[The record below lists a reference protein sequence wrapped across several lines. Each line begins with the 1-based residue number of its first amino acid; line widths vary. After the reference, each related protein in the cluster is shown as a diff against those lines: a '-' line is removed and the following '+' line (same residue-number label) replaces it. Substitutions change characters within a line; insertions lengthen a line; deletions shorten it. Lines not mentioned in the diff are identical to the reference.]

1 MKTAN
6 CPSCGGPLR
15 FRGATS
21 VVAVCA
27 FCKSTLVRDGVK
39 LEDIGKQ
46 ADLLEDDSPIRI
58 GADGRHKGVGFTVVG
73 RIQYRYG
80 SGVWNEWHVV
90 MADGKSA
97 WLSDAS
103 REYTITFLVAPQAL
117 PKFEE
122 LKPGQVL
129 TIGKHTFTAMNME
142 QAEVVAGEGELPFR
156 FTSGWKADVADLRG
170 EGNKFATIDYSE
182 DPPHVYAGEKLPF
195 DQFAFSGLRDPT
207 QVGFAKGRALAFKCA
222 GCGSPL
228 ESHLATSEVVACAT
242 CGSVTDVTKGVGE
255 VVQKA
260 EKHRKKFKPSI
271 PLGAEG
277 TWNTVRYE
285 VVGLMR
291 RQITVD
297 GEKYEWTEYLLHTT
311 ERGYAWVSEYNGH
324 FSFIQS
330 SAELPKSASWLG
342 GKPRM
347 KYLGH
352 TFEHFQKSEPRVVY
366 LAGEFYWQVRLGD
379 KAVCNDY
386 VAPPLI
392 LSSEAT
398 GNELTW
404 SLGEY
409 VEGPDLWKAF
419 KLAGKPPKPTG
430 VGPNQ
435 PSPHAGTPLLFWK
448 AFLAFLVIAAVLTPI
463 LSWMN
468 SSSARTPVP
477 FRAVPAQQTVV
488 TSAPFKL
495 GGVLEGP
502 VTLRTSSS
510 IRDTW
515 VTLDLMLTNA
525 DTGTAYGVKRQVGF
539 VKMSTTMGGTTS
551 SVMDGSAEDVV
562 EIASVPPG
570 RYTLAIDARA
580 GPPAASGAPL
590 SGTVEVYRSSLGWS
604 NFWLF
609 ALAIAIW
616 PFIAWRRA
624 RAFEAHRWSESDYA
638 DEYSGGGDED
648 DD

>member
-1 MKTAN
+1 
-6 CPSCGGPLR
+6 
-15 FRGATS
+15 
-21 VVAVCA
+21 VCA
-27 FCKSTLVRDGVK
+27 FCKSTLVRDGARI
-39 LEDIGKQ
+39 EDIGKQ
-46 ADLLEDDSPIRI
+46 ADLLDDDSPIRI

-103 REYTITFLVAPQAL
+103 REYTITYLVAPQAL
-117 PKFEE
+117 PRFEE

-129 TIGKHTFTAMNME
+129 TIGKQAFTAMNME

-182 DPPHVYAGEKLPF
+182 DPPHVYLGEKLPF

-228 ESHLATSEVVACAT
+228 ESHLATSEVVACAS

-260 EKHRKKFKPSI
+260 EKHKKKFKPSI

-277 TWNTVRYE
+277 AWNTVRYE

-297 GEKYEWTEYLLHTT
+297 GQKYEWTEYLLHNT

-324 FSFIQS
+324 FSFIQN
-330 SAELPKSASWLG
+330 SAELPKAASLLG
-342 GKPRM
+342 SKPRM

-379 KAVCNDY
+379 RAVCNDY

-419 KLAGKPPKPTG
+419 KLDGKPPKPIG

-435 PSPHAGTPLLFWK
+435 PSPHTGKAAFLWK
-448 AFLAFLVIAAVLTPI
+448 AFLVFAAIALVLQLVLGAMIDNRARLTHRFAVEAGGR
-463 LSWMN
+463 SQ
-468 SSSARTPVP
+468 SV
-477 FRAVPAQQTVV
+477 
-488 TSAPFKL
+488 SAPHKL
-495 GGVLEGP
+495 GGVLAAP
-502 VTLRTSSS
+502 VTVHTTSNV
-510 IRDTW
+510 RDTW
-515 VTLDLMLTNA
+515 LNVDLQLTNV
-525 DTGTAYGVKRQVGF
+525 DTGKAYGMKRALGYSRVGDALQ
-539 VKMSTTMGGTTS
+539 GGS
-551 SVMDGSAEDVV
+551 DDFGQFDG
-562 EIASVPPG
+562 IPPG
-570 RYTLAIDARA
+570 NYTIAV
-580 GPPAASGAPL
+580 AASAGASASAATPML
-590 SGTVEVYRSSLGWS
+590 NGTVEVYRSSPGWA

-609 ALAIAIW
+609 IGAIALW
-616 PFIAWRRA
+616 PLIAWMRA
-624 RAFEAHRWSESDYA
+624 RAFEGHRWSESDYA
-638 DEYSGGGDED
+638 DEYSAGGDDED
-648 DD
+648 DE

>member
-21 VVAVCA
+21 IVAVCA
-27 FCKSTLVRDGVK
+27 FCKSTVVRDGVK

-103 REYTITFLVAPQAL
+103 REYTITYLVAPQAL
-117 PKFEE
+117 PRFEE

-129 TIGKHTFTAMNME
+129 TIGKDAFTAMNME

-156 FTSGWKADVADLRG
+156 FTSGWKANVADLRG

-182 DPPHVYAGEKLPF
+182 DPPHVYVGEKLPF
-195 DQFAFSGLRDPT
+195 DQFGFSGLRDPT

-260 EKHRKKFKPSI
+260 EKHKKKFKPSI
-271 PLGAEG
+271 PLGSEG

-297 GEKYEWTEYLLHTT
+297 GEKYEWTEYLLHNT

-324 FSFIQS
+324 FSFIQN

-419 KLAGKPPKPTG
+419 KLPGKPPKPVG

-435 PSPHAGTPLLFWK
+435 PSPHTGKAAFLWK
-448 AFLAFLVIAAVLTPI
+448 AFLVFAAIALALQLVLGATIGSRTRISQKFAVVAGDR
-463 LSWMN
+463 SQAV
-468 SSSARTPVP
+468 SVP
-477 FRAVPAQQTVV
+477 L
-488 TSAPFKL
+488 KL
-495 GGVLEGP
+495 GGILDGP
-502 VTLRTSSS
+502 VTVRTSSNV
-510 IRDTW
+510 RDTW
-515 VTLDLMLTNA
+515 LNLDLQLTNV
-525 DTGTAYGVKRQVGF
+525 DTGKAYGMKRALGYTKVGAQV
-539 VKMSTTMGGTTS
+539 
-551 SVMDGSAEDVV
+551 DGSSDDVG
-562 EIASVPPG
+562 EFDSVPPG
-570 RYTLAIDARA
+570 RYTLAVNAAA
-580 GPPAASGAPL
+580 GASPSAHPPPTFTGH
-590 SGTVEVYRSSLGWS
+590 VEAYRSPPGWS
-604 NFWLF
+604 NFWF
-609 ALAIAIW
+609 FLAAIVLW

-624 RAFEAHRWSESDYA
+624 AAFESHRWSESDYA
-638 DEYSGGGDED
+638 DADLGGDD
-648 DD
+648 DDDE